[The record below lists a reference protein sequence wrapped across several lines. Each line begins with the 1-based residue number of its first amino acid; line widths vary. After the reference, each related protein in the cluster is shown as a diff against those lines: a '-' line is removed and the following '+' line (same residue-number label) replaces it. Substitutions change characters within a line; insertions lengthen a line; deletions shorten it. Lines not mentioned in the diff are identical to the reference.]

1 MSTPGSTVQK
11 GVAKDAGAARV
22 QFADLTPEQR
32 AGQGDVNFDLI
43 MDVAVNVTLEVGH
56 AEITVRD
63 LLQLTQG
70 SILEL
75 DRPAGD
81 PLDVLVNGV
90 RVARGEVV
98 VINDK
103 FGIRL
108 IEVISPNERLEQV
121 K

>member
-1 MSTPGSTVQK
+1 MSTPGSSPQK
-11 GVAKDAGAARV
+11 GAAKDAGAARAK
-22 QFADLTPEQR
+22 FADLTPEQR
-32 AGQGDVNFDLI
+32 AGGDVNFDLL
-43 MDVAVNVTLEVGH
+43 MDVAVDVTLEVGH
-56 AEITVRD
+56 AEITVRQ

-108 IEVISPNERLEQV
+108 TEVISPHERMEQV

>member
-1 MSTPGSTVQK
+1 MANLTPPHT
-11 GVAKDAGAARV
+11 AAARAK
-22 QFADLTPEQR
+22 FADLTPDAQS
-32 AGQGDVNFDLI
+32 AQGDVNFELI

-56 AEITVRD
+56 AEITVRE

-98 VINDK
+98 VVNDK

-108 IEVISPNERLEQV
+108 TEVISPRERMEQV

>member
-1 MSTPGSTVQK
+1 MANPTTTPPK
-11 GVAKDAGAARV
+11 GAARDAGAARAK
-22 QFADLTPEQR
+22 FADLTPDAR
-32 AGQGDVNFDLI
+32 GAPGDVNFDLI
-43 MDVAVNVTLEVGH
+43 LDVAVSVALEVGR
-56 AEITVRD
+56 AQITVRE

-75 DRPAGD
+75 DRSAGE

-90 RVARGEVV
+90 PVARGEVV

-108 IEVISPNERLEQV
+108 TEVISPRERMEQV